1 MKKIFVI
8 LVVGLLIM
16 GTSALIS
23 VSESLSTGH
32 AEFEGN
38 GTMEDSSNGNPTPC
52 GGDGGG
58 GSGGGGIPG

>member
-1 MKKIFVI
+1 M

-23 VSESLSTGH
+23 VSEPLSSDH

-38 GTMEDSSNGNPTPC
+38 GNVEDSSKGNPTPC